1 MSLLLV
7 DWLSCAV
14 LLLTLSLL
22 FPCAVSGRDT
32 VLGSS
37 RLLVGLVRSLCDRWW
52 STDRSR
58 FHSGHCSGFGVA
70 GGGFS
75 DC

>member
-1 MSLLLV
+1 MSPLLV

-14 LLLTLSLL
+14 SLLTLSLSVRGQ
-22 FPCAVSGRDT
+22 PSRRCVR
-32 VLGSS
+32 GSS
-37 RLLVGLVRSLCDRWW
+37 RLLVGLVQSLCDRWR

-58 FHSGHCSGFGVA
+58 FHSVRSSGFGVA

-75 DC
+75 DR